1 MGDFRNKSD
10 NATASGRPPIP
21 MQDAGFEKEPLTR
34 QEYLGVMTH
43 FYRAE
48 AHRSTVWRQR
58 IDATT
63 NWAVLTC
70 AGMLSFAFAN
80 PHNSHF
86 LLLVSNLVIFAYM
99 VIEARRYRR
108 FEVYQARLRMLEEN
122 FLLPIVS
129 HDLISPKESWRQE
142 VCGDLHRPTYKSKLL
157 PSLGLRLRRNYGFIF
172 AILAGAWMLKLEM
185 HPTLATSFDVVWSRM
200 AVGRLLPPAAILIAG
215 ILFYGSLIV
224 FLIMGLHIHGTGPAD
239 EVTGLESHPERWN
252 I

>member
-1 MGDFRNKSD
+1 MDSTGEQH
-10 NATASGRPPIP
+10 AGRGCGPSKEALE
-21 MQDAGFEKEPLTR
+21 QGARFETTPLTR
-34 QEYLGVMTH
+34 PEYLGVMAH

-80 PHNSHF
+80 PNNSHF
-86 LLLVSNLVIFAYM
+86 LLLLSNVVIFSYM

-108 FEVYQARLRMLEEN
+108 YEVYQARLRMLEEN

-129 HDLISPKESWRQE
+129 RELISPKDFWRQE
-142 VCGDLHRPTYKSKLL
+142 IAGDLDCPTYKSKLL
-157 PSLGLRLRRNYGFIF
+157 PSIGLRLRRNYGFIF
-172 AILAGAWMLKLEM
+172 MILAGAWVLKLEM
-185 HPTLATSFDVVWSRM
+185 HPVLATSFDEVWGRM
-200 AVGRLLPPAAILIAG
+200 AVGNLLPPAVVFAGGVIFYASMIALTVAG
-215 ILFYGSLIV
+215 RR
-224 FLIMGLHIHGTGPAD
+224 IHGMGPAD
-239 EVTGLESHPERWN
+239 EVAGVETHPERWK